1 MSNIIISV
9 LSLLI
14 GAVAISVIIIYI
26 SKEILNKWMEAK
38 TIEYELNS
46 KFEEFKIN
54 QQILESEKIKFNKL
68 QEERSEVIKEL
79 YFKVVDIQGLLIKY
93 VRNSRNKK
101 KVEHNY
107 ESISNKLYIS
117 LVEFIDYLEKNK
129 ILLHESIIKNSKE
142 IEDIAKLIV
151 ASYEDTSLS
160 NEYNVFIDNVNLH
173 IIKDEIPKFR
183 VELEKQF
190 KYISGI

>member
-9 LSLLI
+9 LNFLI
-14 GAVAISVIIIYI
+14 GAVAISVIIIYM
-26 SKEILNKWMEAK
+26 SKEILNKWMDAK
-38 TIEYELNS
+38 TVEYELNS

-54 QQILESEKIKFNKL
+54 QKILESEKARFNKL
-68 QEERSEVIKEL
+68 QEERAEVIKEL
-79 YFKVVDIQGLLIKY
+79 YFKVVDIQGLLLKY

-101 KVEHNY
+101 KVDNDY
-107 ESISNKLYIS
+107 ESISSMLYIS

-129 ILLHESIIKNSKE
+129 ILLDENIINNMKE

-183 VELEKQF
+183 VELEKEF
-190 KYISGI
+190 KNISGI

>member
-9 LSLLI
+9 LNLLI
-14 GAVAISVIIIYI
+14 GAVAISVIILYI
-26 SKEILNKWMEAK
+26 SKEILNKWMDAK
-38 TIEYELNS
+38 AVEYELNS

-54 QQILESEKIKFNKL
+54 QQILESEKIRFNKL
-68 QEERSEVIKEL
+68 QEERADVIKEL
-79 YFKVVDIQGLLIKY
+79 YFKVVDIQGLLLKY

-101 KVEHNY
+101 KVNNDY
-107 ESISNKLYIS
+107 ESISSKLYIS

-129 ILLHESIIKNSKE
+129 ILLDESIINNTKE

-190 KYISGI
+190 KSMSGI

>member
-9 LSLLI
+9 LNLLI
-14 GAVAISVIIIYI
+14 GAVAISVIILYI
-26 SKEILNKWMEAK
+26 SKEILNKWMDVKAV
-38 TIEYELNS
+38 EYELNS

-54 QQILESEKIKFNKL
+54 QQILESEKIRFNKL
-68 QEERSEVIKEL
+68 QEERVDVIKEL
-79 YFKVVDIQGLLIKY
+79 YFKIVDIQGLLLKY

-101 KVEHNY
+101 KVNNDY
-107 ESISNKLYIS
+107 ESISSKLYIS

-129 ILLHESIIKNSKE
+129 ILLDESIINNTKE

-190 KYISGI
+190 KSMSGI